1 VNLNSATL
9 EQLETV
15 PDVGPAM
22 AQRILDWRAE
32 HGRFQSVAQLR
43 QVRGIGDRKF
53 AEMRD
58 SVTV

>member
-1 VNLNSATL
+1 MNLNTATL
-9 EQLETV
+9 DELQSV

-22 AQRILDWRAE
+22 AQRILDWRST
-32 HGRFQSVAQLR
+32 HGHFTSVNQLR
-43 QVRGIGDRKF
+43 DVRGIGDRKF